1 MVLAPPAE
9 LLHCRPRPLPPVEM
23 RTDADLANWLLDLD
37 EAGEDCR
44 SRVHRTREWVEAQ
57 RGAAP
62 AP

>member
-9 LLHCRPRPLPPVEM
+9 LLRCRPRPLPPAEM
-23 RTDADLANWLLDLD
+23 RSDADLAAWILDLD

-44 SRVHRTREWVEAQ
+44 ARLGRARAWVEAQ

-62 AP
+62 P